1 MRIGIFTEV
10 YKPIINGVVNSI
22 IGFKKG
28 LEEQGNEVFIFCP
41 TYKGYEDNPSD
52 KNIVH
57 MKSIPLPG
65 ASGYHYILPAD
76 KRIMKIA
83 ETMDVIHVHHPF
95 VMGGI
100 AAGIAKKLN
109 KPLVFTNHTQYE
121 QYAHYV
127 PAPGEIVKYSIK
139 RRIKNFMKNV
149 DLVIAPAKGI
159 IPVLREY
166 GVEGA
171 INIVPNGID
180 IDRFKKEVPT
190 SELEKLMEKYKLNPK
205 DKILIYTGRIAEEKN
220 LTFLLK
226 SFSKLAE
233 GNTNIHLMMV
243 GGGPQMKEFVN
254 LIDKMRLGGRV
265 TITDYVPYNEMQ
277 NYLALASL
285 YVTASKSEVHPLT
298 IIEGMAAGLPMVIVD
313 APGTGDVV
321 TDNVD
326 GLIAKD
332 ELDDFVAKIER
343 VLGDN
348 VLRERLASQAVISSE
363 KYSFRGTSI
372 SMLNTYKEAIAIH
385 NKRRPK

>member
-10 YKPIINGVVNSI
+10 YKPVINGVVNSI
-22 IGFKKG
+22 IGFKRG
-28 LEEQGNEVFIFCP
+28 LEEQGNEVYVFCP
-41 TYKGYEDNPSD
+41 TYNGYKDDPSD

-57 MKSIPLPG
+57 MRSKPLPG
-65 ASGYHYILPAD
+65 ASGYHFIFPAD
-76 KRIMKIA
+76 KRVLEIA
-83 ETMDVIHVHHPF
+83 KTMDVIHVHHPF

-100 AAGIAKKLN
+100 AASIAKKLN

-127 PAPGEIVKYSIK
+127 PAPGGIVKYSIK

-166 GVEGA
+166 GVEGK

-180 IDRFKKEVPT
+180 IDRFKKEVPI
-190 SELEKLMEKYKLNPK
+190 SELEKLMGKYKLNHK

-226 SFSKLAE
+226 AFAKLATK
-233 GNTNIHLMMV
+233 NANVHLIMV
-243 GGGPQMKEFVN
+243 GGGPQMKEFVG
-254 LIDKMRLGGRV
+254 LIDKMHLTERV
-265 TITDYVPYNEMQ
+265 TITDYVPYEEMQ
-277 NYLALASL
+277 NHLALASL

-298 IIEGMAAGLPMVIVD
+298 IIEGMAAGLPMVIIK

-326 GLIAKD
+326 SLVARD
-332 ELDDFVAKIER
+332 DLDDFVAKIER
-343 VLGDN
+343 VLSDSA
-348 VLRERLASQAVISSE
+348 LHERLARQAVISAE
-363 KYSFRGTSI
+363 KYSFRETSKE
-372 SMLNTYKEAIAIH
+372 MLKAYEEAITLH
-385 NKRRPK
+385 SKRHLK

>member
-10 YKPIINGVVNSI
+10 YKPVINGVVNSI
-22 IGFKKG
+22 VGFKKG
-28 LEEQGNEVFIFCP
+28 LEEQGNEVFVFCP
-41 TYKGYEDNPSD
+41 TYEGYKDDPSD

-65 ASGYHYILPAD
+65 ASGYHYIFRAD
-76 KRIMKIA
+76 KRIIKIA

-95 VMGGI
+95 IMGGI

-127 PAPGEIVKYSIK
+127 PAPGGIVKYSIK
-139 RRIKNFMKNV
+139 KRIKNFMKNV
-149 DLVIAPAKGI
+149 DLVVAPAKGI

-166 GVEGA
+166 GVDGE

-180 IDRFKKEVPT
+180 IDRFKREVPT
-190 SELEKLMEKYKLNPK
+190 PELEKLIEKHKLKHK

-226 SFSKLAE
+226 SFAKLAE
-233 GNTNIHLMMV
+233 KNANIHLMMV
-243 GGGPQMKEFVN
+243 GGGPQMKEFVD
-254 LIDKMRLGGRV
+254 LIDKMRLGSRV
-265 TITDYVPYNEMQ
+265 TITDYVPYQEMQ
-277 NYLALASL
+277 NYLALADV

-298 IIEGMAAGLPMVIVD
+298 IIEGMAAGLPMVVID

-348 VLRERLASQAVISSE
+348 ALREKLARQAVISAE
-363 KYSFRGTSI
+363 KYSFRETSK
-372 SMLNTYKEAIAIH
+372 SMLNAYKEAIVIH
-385 NKRRPK
+385 NKRRSK